1 MAKDNSFDVVS
12 EIDLQE
18 VDNAVN
24 QAAKEIA
31 TRYDFKNTGTSIEF
45 DRLAPQLAVT
55 SNDAFYVK
63 SAVDVLQ
70 SKLVKR
76 RVDLKA
82 LSYGKVEP
90 AAGSTARQ
98 EIGLITGIDADT
110 ARAINKAIKTTKT
123 KAKVQIEG
131 DRLRISSKSRDD
143 LQDVIAFIKSQ
154 DFGIPLQ
161 FINYR

>member
-1 MAKDNSFDVVS
+1 MAKDNSFDIVS
-12 EIDLQE
+12 QIDLQE

-24 QAAKEIA
+24 QATREIS
-31 TRYDFKNTGTSIEF
+31 TRYDFKGTRTEISF
-45 DRLAPQLAVT
+45 DRAEARLVVT
-55 SNDAFYVK
+55 SNDDFYVK

-76 RVDLKA
+76 RIDLKA
-82 LSYGKVEP
+82 LSYGKIEQ
-90 AAGSTARQ
+90 AAGSTSRQ
-98 EIGLITGIDADT
+98 EIGVITGIDPDT

-131 DRLRISSKSRDD
+131 DKVRVSSKSRDD
-143 LQDVIAFIKSQ
+143 LQDVIAFVKSQ

>member
-1 MAKDNSFDVVS
+1 VAKDNSFDIVS
-12 EIDLQE
+12 QIDLQE

-24 QAAKEIA
+24 QATREIS
-31 TRYDFKNTGTSIEF
+31 TRYDFKGTGTQISF
-45 DRLAPQLAVT
+45 DREAAHIAVT
-55 SNDAFYVK
+55 SSDDFYVK

-76 RVDLKA
+76 GIDLKA
-82 LSYGKVEP
+82 LSYGKIEQA
-90 AAGSTARQ
+90 AAGTSRQ
-98 EIGLITGIDADT
+98 EIGLVTGIDVDT

-131 DRLRISSKSRDD
+131 EKLRVSSKSRDE

>member
-1 MAKDNSFDVVS
+1 MAKDSSFDIVS
-12 EIDLQE
+12 QIDLQE

-24 QAAKEIA
+24 QATREIS
-31 TRYDFKNTGTSIEF
+31 TRYDFKGTGTQISF
-45 DRLAPQLAVT
+45 DRPAARIAVT
-55 SNDAFYVK
+55 STDDFYVK

-76 RVDLKA
+76 RIDLKA
-82 LSYGKVEP
+82 LSYSKIEQ
-90 AAGSTARQ
+90 AAASTSRQ
-98 EIGLITGIDADT
+98 EIDLVTGIDADT

-131 DRLRISSKSRDD
+131 EKLRVSSKSRDE